1 MLQEA
6 LWKNYTQARKV
17 EPDLPNLSEED
28 ILLRARDIE
37 YGVFSA
43 TTVITIYRR
52 KMALLTSEIKKSTD
66 KFNLYV
72 HDAIETGIPA
82 VSGISSELETE
93 NTKSGFVK
101 ASDMVFATSVT
112 TEEKQTKLEDEDS
125 SIQAPASPV
134 GSSLFGKKRVSRLVV
149 SENGIVSSSSLLS
162 TPPKRASADS
172 DLIARAKEVEA
183 RLSTQLSFMSK
194 SSGADLTAK
203 STNSASDSDRSSKAR
218 NGASKESSKASL
230 KPTSF
235 KSSKRSLDHQTSLD
249 RFLISKRQRLES
261 QQDNC
266 QSDSKPTV
274 SATGKPTGHSTS
286 ETLKKEKDSHPA
298 ERPIR
303 LESTPSKTEKS
314 KSSSRSGRSD
324 EKIKPFPKEGQK
336 INSSLKTPV
345 KKADKSISSS
355 SSGEKTKSA
364 SLDKSKS
371 SPDKSKQD
379 IANLVIRCLMPH
391 YSEKK
396 ISSRDLFKALARHL
410 SHVVRSLTPPLT
422 GITTVI

>member
-1 MLQEA
+1 M
-6 LWKNYTQARKV
+6 
-17 EPDLPNLSEED
+17 
-28 ILLRARDIE
+28 LRARDIE

-66 KFNLYV
+66 KFNLYEHV
-72 HDAIETGIPA
+72 IDTGNSA
-82 VSGISSELETE
+82 FSGISSDLETE
-93 NTKSGFVK
+93 NPKSGFVK
-101 ASDMVFATSVT
+101 ASDMVFAIPAT
-112 TEEKQTKLEDEDS
+112 TEEKPAKEDEDPP
-125 SIQAPASPV
+125 IQAPASPV

-149 SENGIVSSSSLLS
+149 SENGMVASSSLLS
-162 TPPKRASADS
+162 TPPKPASADS

-194 SSGADLTAK
+194 SSGADITAK

-218 NGASKESSKASL
+218 NGSSKESSKASS
-230 KPTSF
+230 KPTSYR
-235 KSSKRSLDHQTSLD
+235 SSKRSHEHQPSLD
-249 RFLISKRQRLES
+249 RFLISKKQRLEP
-261 QQDNC
+261 QEDNC
-266 QSDSKPTV
+266 QSDTKPAVAETEKPT
-274 SATGKPTGHSTS
+274 SDSTS
-286 ETLKKEKDSHPA
+286 ETLKKEKDQA
-298 ERPIR
+298 EKPIK

-324 EKIKPFPKEGQK
+324 EKVKPSPKEGQK
-336 INSSLKTPV
+336 MNSSLKTPV
-345 KKADKSISSS
+345 KKADKSKSSSSS

-371 SPDKSKQD
+371 SSDKSKQD
-379 IANLVIRCLMPH
+379 IANLVIRCLMPY

-396 ISSRDLFKALARHL
+396 ISSRDVFKALARHL

-422 GITTVI
+422 GTITVI